1 MERESCRWRRLVGF
15 TASQR
20 LGKDRETQ
28 HGFHRDSSPPES
40 SSVIAISLNPR
51 NSGISFYEF
60 MEKEIKTS
68 LDQLLAAIKTG
79 NAPVIAAEMGNL
91 DDFLARGRET
101 LHPQLV
107 HFLQNRSYAKAAL
120 FLGGAVDVP
129 VGACG
134 GRARR

>member
-1 MERESCRWRRLVGF
+1 
-15 TASQR
+15 
-20 LGKDRETQ
+20 
-28 HGFHRDSSPPES
+28 
-40 SSVIAISLNPR
+40 VIAISLNPR

-68 LDQLLAAIKTG
+68 LDQLLAAIKAGDAAIIT
-79 NAPVIAAEMGNL
+79 AEMGRL
-91 DDFLARGRET
+91 DEYLARGRET

-120 FLGGAVDVP
+120 FLGGTVDVP

-134 GRARR
+134 GRPRR

>member
-1 MERESCRWRRLVGF
+1 VGI
-15 TASQR
+15 TGAQR
-20 LGKDRETQ
+20 LRKDRQTQ
-28 HGFHRDSSPPES
+28 HGFLGDSSPPAAS
-40 SSVIAISLNPR
+40 SGFAISLNPR

-68 LDQLLAAIKTG
+68 LDQLLAAIKAG
-79 NAPVIAAEMGNL
+79 DAAVITAEMGRL
-91 DDFLARGRET
+91 DDYLARGRET

-120 FLGGAVDVP
+120 FLGGTVDVP